1 MFTGAFSGTVLGAFA
16 DTGDDGILGGADSYG
31 ADRTSHDRLS
41 PSELLDLY
49 LFGDQSSGIGVESE
63 DRDDRKRDEE
73 RRREED
79 AEDRR
84 EDALKRKWLE
94 NFKKDGPGAFSRERG
109 RGDVGDER
117 ERGDRRDD
125 RDDHDRGDRRDDDI
139 EDDGKR
145 LRSDRDSD
153 RKTDDRSKDDLS
165 DFTPADE
172 AGDDASSDIAGA
184 DRSDMDADE
193 RKKKERETW
202 KDLTAPIR
210 GRFHDWVPDRVNRL
224 HNGAFEKEPDNGF
237 PVPYRLN
244 GHLDIQR
251 KLPWEEEID

>member
-1 MFTGAFSGTVLGAFA
+1 MLVAGVIWGTVIGAFA
-16 DTGDDGILGGADSYG
+16 DTGDDGILGGGDSYG
-31 ADRTSHDRLS
+31 DDRISHDRLS

-49 LFGDQSSGIGVESE
+49 LFGDQSSGIGFESE
-63 DRDDRKRDEE
+63 DRDDRKRDEA

-94 NFKKDGPGAFSRERG
+94 NFKKDGPGEFSHERARRD
-109 RGDVGDER
+109 RGDG
-117 ERGDRRDD
+117 RDD

-139 EDDGKR
+139 GDDGKR
-145 LRSDRDSD
+145 VRSDRDSD
-153 RKTDDRSKDDLS
+153 GKADDRSKDDLS
-165 DFTPADE
+165 DLTPADE
-172 AGDDASSDIAGA
+172 AGDDTSSDIAGA
-184 DRSDMDADE
+184 DKSDLDADE